1 MDLPIAPDPAP
12 ISAPS
17 QLYKSDEQWNA
28 VEITGSCDTTWA
40 SAQTEWRLMGMG
52 GIVMMWMGGIV
63 MMLAGAVVYH
73 QTRQQPTISQSS
85 MEAEFTNMAGAGKA
99 TLNLLGG

>member
-17 QLYKSDEQWNA
+17 QLCKFDEQWNA
-28 VEITGSCDTTWA
+28 VEITGSCNTTWA
-40 SAQTEWRLMGMG
+40 SAQTEWRLM
-52 GIVMMWMGGIV
+52 WMGGIV
-63 MMLAGAVVYH
+63 MMLAGAAVYH

-85 MEAEFTNMAGAGKA
+85 MEAEFTNMAGVGKA
-99 TLNLLGG
+99 ALNLLGG